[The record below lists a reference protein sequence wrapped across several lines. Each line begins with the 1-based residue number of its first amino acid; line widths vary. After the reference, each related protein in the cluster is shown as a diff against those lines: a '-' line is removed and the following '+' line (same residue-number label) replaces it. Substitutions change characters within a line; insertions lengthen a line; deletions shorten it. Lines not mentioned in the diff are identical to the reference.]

1 MTKPDNLTGKRILV
15 TGATGFIGGHLAR
28 RLHQEGAHVLALER
42 TPGKGD
48 SLRKLGIEVVQ
59 GDIIDHVRMESI
71 INDNVQIVMHIAAW
85 LNPNKNPDN
94 ASVVNV
100 EATRRLAE
108 ISAAANIER
117 FVYTSSVAVYGL
129 HGDRDVD
136 EGAELKPYGD
146 TYGDTKIQSEEMLH
160 QVARQTGLDYAI
172 VRPGM
177 VYGPGSPGWTI
188 RMADMAR
195 RGVFPMV
202 NHGRGTAPVIYID
215 DLVELLVLCA
225 THPNAV
231 GRVFN
236 GVGDGPITLA
246 EFFSGYMAMIPTR
259 RALYMPG
266 WLARILLTVANPFTW
281 RNLKYLYNQFVG
293 TGGGSLR
300 SGIPGLQSGLPGAPR
315 QSALLRIRL
324 SRPPR
329 WLDPPAVRRHC
340 SLPHLASPTATAAG
354 SARRPPPQLPS
365 PSHISSGHGGWIR
378 PPSAAPAPSPSR
390 IVGKWAGPT
399 CIR

>member
-293 TGGGSLR
+293 TGWTSNQQAKQLLGWQPRVTLEEGLKCSELWLR
-300 SGIPGLQSGLPGAPR
+300 DEGL
-315 QSALLRIRL
+315 I
-324 SRPPR
+324 
-329 WLDPPAVRRHC
+329 
-340 SLPHLASPTATAAG
+340 
-354 SARRPPPQLPS
+354 
-365 PSHISSGHGGWIR
+365 
-378 PPSAAPAPSPSR
+378 
-390 IVGKWAGPT
+390 
-399 CIR
+399 